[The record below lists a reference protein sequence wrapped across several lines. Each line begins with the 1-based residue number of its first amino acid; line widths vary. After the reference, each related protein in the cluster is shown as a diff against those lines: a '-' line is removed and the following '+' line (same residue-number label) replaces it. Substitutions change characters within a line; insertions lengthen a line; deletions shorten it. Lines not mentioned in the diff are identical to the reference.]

1 CPLFFSH
8 LARAMTITRARLPGF
23 VAEMWVITRLVPR
36 LLNRHDEADFSND
49 VGQSQELRPTV
60 AKLWRQSQLLWRP
73 TPDTVKGN

>member
-1 CPLFFSH
+1 L
-8 LARAMTITRARLPGF
+8 
-23 VAEMWVITRLVPR
+23 LVPR

-73 TPDTVKGN
+73 TPDTDEH